1 MMDATRRMRAWTD
14 QAFLIPLVAVP
25 AAWLASYVLYRWIIV
40 CGGGGLFRCTGG
52 SGLRALREP
61 LAALPLE
68 ADAAVRI
75 AHDVAAR
82 FAWQPTL
89 VAFVVV
95 ALSVVASC
103 WYLIH
108 RSFQDSVPWYHDDRR
123 LAILTNVLFAI
134 GAVLVGLLS
143 WSRFPIW
150 IVHTEVLAPTLQAAL
165 GPNDPAVRTAEQIQ
179 HLLQVLASVAAVFVI
194 GAASAA
200 LLTPIWT
207 PAQREHMRP
216 EIIADY
222 TDHLADQWRRLSL
235 TLYAGAALLVAAVVH
250 QSTMYG
256 WGNAFAN
263 AMAETRT
270 LRVTGGKAS
279 LDSLNVELKIAQ
291 ARVVLDTAQR
301 AVSDLPARK
310 ARSDSLRREV
320 AVLAFGVDSTRQAL
334 VRDSIGGG
342 TREVATRATMVRI
355 GELMTRAI
363 TRGGGLVYTILLAVT
378 YLPAALVLVERAWE
392 LSFVAA
398 PAGEEPAAGQ
408 TAKGGAKRREDWRIA
423 EGVGFSLGDQWTR
436 IIAVLSPVLASSGA
450 VALAELFKLVS
461 G

>member
-1 MMDATRRMRAWTD
+1 MGHQARMKAWTD
-14 QAFLIPLVAVP
+14 RAFLIPLIAVP
-25 AAWLASYVLYRWIIV
+25 SAWLASYMLYRWIIV
-40 CGGGGLFRCTGG
+40 CGGSGLFRCSGG
-52 SGLRALREP
+52 IGLRALREP
-61 LAALPLE
+61 LADLPLE

-95 ALSVVASC
+95 ALTVIASC

-108 RSFQDSVPWYHDDRR
+108 RAFQDSVPWYHDYRR
-123 LAILTNVLFAI
+123 LAILTNVLFAL
-134 GAVLVGLLS
+134 GALLVGLLS
-143 WSRFPIW
+143 WSWFPIW

-165 GPNDPAVRTAEQIQ
+165 GPEDPAVRIAEQIQ

-194 GAASAA
+194 CAASAA

-207 PAQREHMRP
+207 PGQRAHMRP

-222 TDHLADQWRRLSL
+222 TTHLADQWRRLTL

-256 WGNAFAN
+256 WANAFAT
-263 AMAETRT
+263 AMAETRSI
-270 LRVTGGKAS
+270 RETGDKAS
-279 LDSLNVELKIAQ
+279 LDSLGAELRIAK
-291 ARVVLDTAQR
+291 ARVSLDSARR
-301 AVSDLPARK
+301 AAAGQPANTRP
-310 ARSDSLRREV
+310 DSAV
-320 AVLAFGVDSTRQAL
+320 ALLTFRVDSTRQAL

-378 YLPAALVLVERAWE
+378 YLPAALVLMERAWE

-398 PAGEEPAAGQ
+398 TNGLPAADGH
-408 TAKGGAKRREDWRIA
+408 TTPGGAKRREEWRIE

-436 IIAVLSPVLASSGA
+436 IFAVLSPVLASGGA
-450 VALAELFKLVS
+450 VALAELFKVVS